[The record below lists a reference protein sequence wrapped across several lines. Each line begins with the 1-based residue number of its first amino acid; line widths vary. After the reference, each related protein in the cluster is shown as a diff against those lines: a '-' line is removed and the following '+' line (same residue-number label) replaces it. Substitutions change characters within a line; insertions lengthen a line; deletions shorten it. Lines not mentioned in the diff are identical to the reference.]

1 MLFLPEGELHEIS
14 LLFSYY
20 IIKSR
25 GHKVIYLGQSTP
37 LSDVAQVYDIHK
49 PDYLLTVIT
58 SVPPED
64 DVQSYVDAL
73 CKRFPDTTL
82 LLSGYQIVGQD
93 IQVSNNTVIINQIK
107 DLIDLLEDLKYA
119 ST

>member
-1 MLFLPEGELHEIS
+1 
-14 LLFSYY
+14 
-20 IIKSR
+20 
-25 GHKVIYLGQSTP
+25 
-37 LSDVAQVYDIHK
+37 
-49 PDYLLTVIT
+49 
-58 SVPPED
+58 VPPED